1 VLRRQ
6 DGLRARRSRP
16 SRAGETFGFQ
26 QPKEDPVQEWWQWA
40 VLAGGAV
47 GLLVLDLAVLRP
59 RSLRGAAYA
68 SAGWVVAGVA
78 FAGVV
83 WAWKGATPAGEYLA
97 GYAIER
103 SLSLDNV
110 FVFVVA
116 LSAFAVPA
124 QARSWAVA
132 WAIGAALALRG
143 VFIVAGSALLGA
155 AEWTAYVFAAFLI
168 AAGVKLARGLPSHS
182 DPAQSRVVR
191 ALSRVIPTTPDYV
204 GRRLVVRRGRR
215 LYATPLLA
223 VLLVLAATDVAFAA
237 DSIPSIFAVTR
248 DPVIVFAANVMALV
262 GLPSLFVL
270 LEGMRDRFVHL
281 NLGLAAVLVL
291 TGVEMAAA
299 DLYHP
304 PAWATLAAVAALI
317 GAAVLASP
325 HPRATVT
332 PTLEEE
338 PC

>member
-6 DGLRARRSRP
+6 DGFRARRSRP
-16 SRAGETFGFQ
+16 QRAGETFGFV
-26 QPKEDPVQEWWQWA
+26 QPKEEPVQDWWQWA
-40 VLAGGAV
+40 ALSGAAA

-59 RSLRGAAYA
+59 ASLRAAA
-68 SAGWVVAGVA
+68 LISAGWLGAGVG

-83 WAWKGATPAGEYLA
+83 WAWRGPTPAGEYLA

-110 FVFVVA
+110 FVFVVV
-116 LSAFAVPA
+116 LQAFAVPA
-124 QARSWAVA
+124 EARGRLIA
-132 WAIGAALALRG
+132 WAIAAALALRG

-155 AEWTAYVFAAFLI
+155 AEWTAYVFAAFLMV
-168 AAGVKLARGLPSHS
+168 AGVMLAKGAPTPSG
-182 DPAQSRVVR
+182 
-191 ALSRVIPTTPDYV
+191 ALMARIT
-204 GRRLVVRRGRR
+204 RRGGGAS
-215 LYATPLLA
+215 LWAA
-223 VLLVLAATDVAFAA
+223 LLVLAVTDVAFAA

-248 DPVIVFAANVMALV
+248 DSVIVFAANVMALV

-270 LEGMRDRFVHL
+270 LEGMRDRFTYL

-299 DLYHP
+299 DVYHP
-304 PAWATLAAVAALI
+304 PAWATLAAVTVLI
-317 GAAVLASP
+317 GAAVGASLRRP
-325 HPRATVT
+325 RRAHPSI
-332 PTLEEE
+332 LEEE

>member
-1 VLRRQ
+1 MQ
-6 DGLRARRSRP
+6 D
-16 SRAGETFGFQ
+16 
-26 QPKEDPVQEWWQWA
+26 WWQWA
-40 VLAGGAV
+40 ALSGAAA

-59 RSLRGAAYA
+59 ASLRAAA
-68 SAGWVVAGVA
+68 LISAGWLGAGVG

-83 WAWKGATPAGEYLA
+83 WAWRGPTPAGEYLA

-110 FVFVVA
+110 FVFVVV
-116 LSAFAVPA
+116 LQAFAVPA
-124 QARSWAVA
+124 EARGRLIA
-132 WAIGAALALRG
+132 WAIAAALALRG

-155 AEWTAYVFAAFLI
+155 AGWTAYVFAAFLVV
-168 AAGVKLARGLPSHS
+168 AGVMLGKGASPAPSGALMARLTRGGG
-182 DPAQSRVVR
+182 R
-191 ALSRVIPTTPDYV
+191 ASLR
-204 GRRLVVRRGRR
+204 
-215 LYATPLLA
+215 AA
-223 VLLVLAATDVAFAA
+223 LLVLAVTDVAFAA

-270 LEGMRDRFVHL
+270 LEGMRDRFTHL

-304 PAWATLAAVAALI
+304 PAWVTLAAVTALI
-317 GAAVLASP
+317 GAAVGASLLRP
-325 HPRATVT
+325 RRAHPSI
-332 PTLEEE
+332 LEEE